1 MKNATAPEIVLVD
14 PGTLIIGAN
23 VRVDRR
29 ADKEFT
35 ASIRER
41 GVTQAITAY
50 RNEDDALVVI
60 TGQRR
65 TLAAVEVGLA
75 AVRVI
80 IEAQP
85 VEVDRIIDQMGENE
99 HRSPMTEAE
108 RLAGIE
114 QLSLTGLSAAQIAK
128 RTATKRTRVDAAL
141 TVASSP
147 TARELLQTNPLT
159 LEQGAVLAE
168 FDADPEATSR
178 LLDAADTHRF
188 DHVAQRLRDDATEA
202 AALKVEQAKWTA
214 QGHTVIDNPGY
225 GSPVKRLGNLVDA
238 DGIAFDPEEYP
249 SVPGAALYLTQEW
262 THANHDDQDEDED
275 GAEGESICE
284 WVPMWVCPSP
294 ATHGYKDKYGY
305 ADSAGHKL
313 KQSPEQSEAV
323 KAERRLVIENN
334 KAWRSAV
341 AVRREWLRLFAARR
355 TAPKGAEALIVQAM
369 LEGPHFV
376 QQAQSQRQPL
386 LREWLGVVETAG
398 GWNAG
403 SAALQVLADAATA
416 DTAKRQVMVALLA
429 VLAGWEKSTDVHT
442 WRHCGAWD
450 TRIMTALIEWG
461 YQPSEVE
468 MLLVVE
474 ADK

>member
-23 VRVDRR
+23 VRIDRR

-50 RNEDDALVVI
+50 RNDDNALVVI

-65 TLAAVEVGLA
+65 TLAAVEVGLP

-85 VEVDRIIDQMGENE
+85 VEVDRIVDQMGEND
-99 HRSPMTEAE
+99 HRSPITEAE

-114 QLSLTGLSAAQIAK
+114 QLSLGGLSAAQIAK

-147 TARELLQTNPLT
+147 AARELLQANPLT
-159 LEQGAVLAE
+159 LEQGAVMAE
-168 FDADPEATSR
+168 FVADPDATR
-178 LLDAADTHRF
+178 QLLNAADTNRF
-188 DHVAQRLRDDATEA
+188 DHVAQRLRDDAEAA
-202 AALKVEQAKWTA
+202 AALKAEQAKWTA
-214 QGHTVIDNPGY
+214 QGHTVIDRPEY
-225 GSPVKRLGNLVDA
+225 GSPTIKRLKNLVDA
-238 DGIAFDPEEYP
+238 DGKAFDPEQYP
-249 SVPGAALYLTQEW
+249 SVPGAALYLTQEM
-262 THANHDDQDEDED
+262 TYADQDEDGDE
-275 GAEGESICE
+275 ASEGVYE

-294 ATHGYKDKYGY
+294 ATYLYRDKHGYGT
-305 ADSAGHKL
+305 SAGENPS
-313 KQSPEQSEAV
+313 QSPEQSQAV
-323 KAERRLVIENN
+323 KDERRLVIENN

-376 QQAQSQRQPL
+376 QQAQIQRQPL
-386 LREWLGVVETAG
+386 LREWLGIVETAD

-403 SAALQVLADAATA
+403 SAALQVLSDATAA

-474 ADK
+474 ADN